1 MLARGRVGAWVLALA
16 SGLALGSCAL
26 SHDVDTRT
34 EVIGPDGFTSDVP
47 FEVPEG
53 ARSITIVLDP
63 FDDTDGFDTTLMG
76 SMDLGM
82 PVSERILVLTPEQRF
97 AMTGSALL
105 D

>member
-1 MLARGRVGAWVLALA
+1 MATFLPRLAAHELAH
-16 SGLALGSCAL
+16 ALGL
-26 SHDVDTRT
+26 PHVIDTPMT
-34 EVIGPDGFTSDVP
+34 GP
-47 FEVPEG
+47 
-53 ARSITIVLDP
+53 RVLDP

>member
-1 MLARGRVGAWVLALA
+1 M
-16 SGLALGSCAL
+16 
-26 SHDVDTRT
+26 T
-34 EVIGPDGFTSDVP
+34 GP
-47 FEVPEG
+47 
-53 ARSITIVLDP
+53 RVLDP